1 MKSSPEAP
9 YSLRGLPKV
18 LSGGTVFP
26 PGFTKSLSGDY
37 RSAVLGLQMPSPEAP
52 YSLRGLHQALSG
64 GTVILKGFTRVSSRD
79 YRSTV
84 RGLQNSSRRHSTP
97 FGITRSFLGDY
108 RSTLWGL
115 QESSSK
121 VQYSLWSYVKS
132 LRRLP
137 YYPTGL

>member
-26 PGFTKSLSGDY
+26 PGFTPSPLRRHRIPSGVY
-37 RSAVLGLQMPSPEAP
+37 TKPSPEAP
-52 YSLRGLHQALSG
+52 YPLRGSHKVLFG
-64 GTVILKGFTRVSSRD
+64 GTVILTGFTRISSRD

-84 RGLQNSSRRHSTP
+84 RGLQKSSRRHSTP
-97 FGITRSFLGDY
+97 FGITKSLLEDY

-115 QESSSK
+115 QESSSE
-121 VQYSLWSYVKS
+121 VQYSLWSYEKS